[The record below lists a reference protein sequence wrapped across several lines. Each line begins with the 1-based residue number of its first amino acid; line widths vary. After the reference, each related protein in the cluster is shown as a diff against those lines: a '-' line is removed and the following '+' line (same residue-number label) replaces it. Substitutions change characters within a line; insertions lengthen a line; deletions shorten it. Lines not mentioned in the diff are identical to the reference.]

1 MLFFEFGDICHTVI
15 HWMTVWDSKVGFS
28 SMERSTLGH
37 PLLAIYFAN
46 LHMRTL
52 HCDLFLDYISHL
64 AFSVPSPPSLS
75 LPTLCPNLYMVTMPV
90 LLSTF
95 HAISPSNIYFFF
107 AHAYFC
113 HQLKCYLCCENLPQL
128 FSLKCLVL
136 AVPILW
142 PCCCLGHGTSNLY

>member
-1 MLFFEFGDICHTVI
+1 
-15 HWMTVWDSKVGFS
+15 
-28 SMERSTLGH
+28 MERSTLGH

-95 HAISPSNIYFFF
+95 HAVLLLIYTSSLHMPIFATSLNVICAVKVFPSYF
-107 AHAYFC
+107 
-113 HQLKCYLCCENLPQL
+113 L
-128 FSLKCLVL
+128 
-136 AVPILW
+136 
-142 PCCCLGHGTSNLY
+142 